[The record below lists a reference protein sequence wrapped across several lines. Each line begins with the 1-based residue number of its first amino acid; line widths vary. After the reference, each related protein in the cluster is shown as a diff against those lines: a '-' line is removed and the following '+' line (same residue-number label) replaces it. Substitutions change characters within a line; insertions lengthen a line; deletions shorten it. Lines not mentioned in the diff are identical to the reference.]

1 MKVEDLINIILE
13 QCNISKEDIY
23 KLIEEKKKKFKFLTD
38 EGALYLIANEL
49 GVNLFVAHESK
60 EVKIGEITPDRNY
73 VNVVGKVLR
82 IFQPRTF
89 EKKGF
94 SGKVCSIILADNTG
108 RIRLVFWNKDVEKY
122 IESGKIKEGDVIKVI
137 NAMVKEN
144 RFGDIELHVTGST
157 IIKINPEGIDI
168 NVPTGEN
175 VKISQLSPNMYN
187 VSLIAKIL
195 RILPIREI
203 QRFDGS
209 IAKVAN
215 VIIADDT
222 GKVRLSIWDENVDL
236 IKRLKEGET
245 IKVINA
251 YVRERFGEKEL
262 VLSRIGKIVPCDEEV
277 NVQEENLRKNIKDL
291 KNGEIAEIKGIIIDV
306 KNYKRIPEKNL
317 FIMNLL
323 VDDSTEVARLVFF
336 NKRVE
341 ELLNIPLEE
350 LLESE
355 NIDEI
360 IESKREELIGKE
372 IIVLGRC
379 KETEFGKDIIVDTF
393 SFNIDYI
400 QELNRLID
408 EAKKLLN
415 IEKI

>member
-1 MKVEDLINIILE
+1 M
-13 QCNISKEDIY
+13 
-23 KLIEEKKKKFKFLTD
+23 
-38 EGALYLIANEL
+38 
-49 GVNLFVAHESK
+49 
-60 EVKIGEITPDRNY
+60 
-73 VNVVGKVLR
+73 
-82 IFQPRTF
+82 
-89 EKKGF
+89 
-94 SGKVCSIILADNTG
+94 
-108 RIRLVFWNKDVEKY
+108 
-122 IESGKIKEGDVIKVI
+122 
-137 NAMVKEN
+137 
-144 RFGDIELHVTGST
+144 
-157 IIKINPEGIDI
+157 
-168 NVPTGEN
+168 
-175 VKISQLSPNMYN
+175 
-187 VSLIAKIL
+187 
-195 RILPIREI
+195 
-203 QRFDGS
+203 
-209 IAKVAN
+209 
-215 VIIADDT
+215 
-222 GKVRLSIWDENVDL
+222 
-236 IKRLKEGET
+236 
-245 IKVINA
+245 
-251 YVRERFGEKEL
+251 
-262 VLSRIGKIVPCDEEV
+262 
-277 NVQEENLRKNIKDL
+277 
-291 KNGEIAEIKGIIIDV
+291 